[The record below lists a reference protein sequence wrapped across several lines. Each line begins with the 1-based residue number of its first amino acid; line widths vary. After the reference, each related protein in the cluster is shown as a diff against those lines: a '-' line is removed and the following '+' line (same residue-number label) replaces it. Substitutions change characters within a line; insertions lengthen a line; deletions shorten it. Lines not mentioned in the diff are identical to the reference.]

1 MLHSSHEMEGS
12 SQHTVTTGVKPVT
25 CLLPS
30 QALTPRD
37 ARLATS
43 LKQRL
48 AASAPDWAAELAD
61 MLAADA
67 KADIEALP
75 KAALAEALLA
85 ELQAAFAPT

>member
-1 MLHSSHEMEGS
+1 MLPL
-12 SQHTVTTGVKPVT
+12 QT
-25 CLLPS
+25 
-30 QALTPRD
+30 LTPRD

-48 AASAPDWAAELAD
+48 EASAPDWAADLGD

-75 KAALAEALLA
+75 KAVLADALLA
-85 ELQAAFAPT
+85 ELQAAFAQT